1 MTLSDPAMV
10 DNFKHAFD
18 ELAEGGVDLIFCN
31 EDEAKLWTAATSR
44 ADAMSRLKTICPRI
58 AMTCGRDGAMVYDGK
73 SVNLVPGFPAQAVD
87 TTGAGDMFAG
97 AFLYGI
103 THGMSYLEA
112 AKIANKAAALLVANF
127 GARMATADVRALL
140 G

>member
-1 MTLSDPAMV
+1 
-10 DNFKHAFD
+10 
-18 ELAEGGVDLIFCN
+18 
-31 EDEAKLWTAATSR
+31 
-44 ADAMSRLKTICPRI
+44 
-58 AMTCGRDGAMVYDGK
+58 
-73 SVNLVPGFPAQAVD
+73 
-87 TTGAGDMFAG
+87 MFAG